1 MFYSPRKTSGFYYL
15 EIIYSY
21 YIHFYWLKPKL
32 LTMVYKALHNLTPT
46 YLSTFL
52 SYASPPCSLHLRS
65 HWSFISSNTLSSSP
79 FVGLCML
86 LPLSRL
92 LFHLL
97 VKRLTP
103 SWPLSLSSM
112 SPPQRVTHIIM
123 SLYYFI
129 STLFDFFITSTIF
142 YYFSNVFACLPPLE
156 RKVHDISNRIYL
168 VCYYILSTRELHGT

>member
-1 MFYSPRKTSGFYYL
+1 MFYSLRKTSGFYYL

-21 YIHFYWLKPKL
+21 FIHFCWLKPKL
-32 LTMVYKALHNLTPT
+32 FTMVYKAMHNLTPT
-46 YLSTFL
+46 YLSTFT
-52 SYASPPCSLHLRS
+52 SYASPPCSLHLQS
-65 HWSFISSNTLSSSP
+65 HWSFIFSNTLSSSP
-79 FVGLCML
+79 LIVLCML

-112 SPPQRVTHIIM
+112 SPPQRMTHIIM

-129 STLFDFFITSTIF
+129 STLFDFFITTSTIF
-142 YYFSNVFACLPPLE
+142 YYFSDVFACLPPLG
-156 RKVHDISNRIYL
+156 RKLHDISNRIY
-168 VCYYILSTRELHGT
+168 YYILGTRELYGT